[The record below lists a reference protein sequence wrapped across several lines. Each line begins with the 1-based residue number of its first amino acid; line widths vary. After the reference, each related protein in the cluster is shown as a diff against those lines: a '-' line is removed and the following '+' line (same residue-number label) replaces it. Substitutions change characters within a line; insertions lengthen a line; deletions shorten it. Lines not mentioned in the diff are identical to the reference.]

1 MRYAMWDHV
10 FRMGSVVVMSAAA
23 MAWGQAAADAPQ
35 GFAPGDLAGLIAY
48 VAPDGRPAVV
58 DPQSGAR
65 LLLSE
70 SPRRAQFPAWSPA
83 GDAVSFISVDASG
96 AGVDVYRSGPDG
108 AAAPERVRAYDRAA
122 EPPIYHGWSPDGRW
136 LAVLASRA
144 GGLGLYLVSAHG
156 PAAGADA
163 AAGLPDEAP
172 GEPRLLATG
181 APFYWDWSRDGASL
195 LVHRNVLG
203 PDAEVGFTGLASY
216 ALEASFAAPGAFR
229 SPAVSPSAG
238 WIAYA
243 TRDGGDT
250 RRAVLQR
257 VALDGAAEG
266 GDDARRALSHAGFAA
281 FAWHPRRDLVA
292 VQRAVVEAPHGYGP
306 IVTIDAATG
315 DLTSVTD
322 DLSLAFWWSPDGG
335 SIAYL
340 TPVAGPSGPQQQVTL
355 QVQASGTRLALRV
368 ADVATGLIRE
378 LGRFTP
384 SPLFLNQYLPFFD
397 QYARSHRLWSPA
409 SDALVLPVIEGG
421 RSLLVLYG
429 LDGSVRRLGPGDMPA
444 WNVR

>member
-1 MRYAMWDHV
+1 MRSATSDAA
-10 FRMGSVVVMSAAA
+10 FRVGASVLMSLLVL
-23 MAWGQAAADAPQ
+23 AWSRAPANSLALL
-35 GFAPGDLAGLIAY
+35 GLTEPAGLIAF
-48 VAPDGRPAVV
+48 VEGDGRPGVV
-58 DPQSGAR
+58 DPRSGSR
-65 LLLSE
+65 VLLADD
-70 SPRRAQFPAWSPA
+70 PQRAQFPAWSPA
-83 GDAVSFISVDASG
+83 GDTVSFIGFDLAG
-96 AGVDVYRSGPDG
+96 PGVDVYRLG
-108 AAAPERVRAYDRAA
+108 AGGEAVFERVRVYERAA

-136 LAVLASRA
+136 LAVLANR
-144 GGLGLYLVSAHG
+144 GDGLGLYLLPALG
-156 PAAGADA
+156 PADGVDADTH
-163 AAGLPDEAP
+163 DEAP

-203 PDAEVGFTGLASY
+203 SDAEVGFTGLASY
-216 ALEASFAAPGAFR
+216 ALDVSFAAPGAFR
-229 SPAVSPSAG
+229 APAVSPSAR

-243 TRDGGDT
+243 TRDGGDG
-250 RRAVLQR
+250 RRVVLQR
-257 VALDGAAEG
+257 VGLDGAEDGAA
-266 GDDARRALSHAGFAA
+266 DARRALSHAGFAA

-315 DLTSVTD
+315 DLTSVAD

-340 TPVAGPSGPQQQVTL
+340 SPVAGWNGPEQQVARP
-355 QVQASGTRLALRV
+355 VQAGGTRLALRV

-409 SDALVLPVIEGG
+409 SDALVVPVLEAG
-421 RSLLVLYG
+421 RSVLTVYG
-429 LDGSVRRLGPGDMPA
+429 LDGSVRTLGPGDMPA